1 MATRTRD
8 KQPPRV
14 PFSTKRR
21 PNPCPAAVTIW
32 VLTWG
37 TKYVPRREPARDTT
51 KQLTRLHVFPRP
63 TRREAEAFPTPW
75 LRLPGALP
83 LWSKLELF
91 SRMSALTPCPHFI
104 GGEWITSAGPST
116 PVYNPSTGDVIAECP
131 AGGPAEVN
139 AAVGAAQAAFPA
151 WRETPA
157 VDRARV
163 FFKYRQL
170 VEQNFDALC
179 RCVARE
185 HGKTYAEARGSA
197 FRGLEN
203 IEYACGV
210 PSLLFGDTLENMARN
225 VDCETLLQPLGV
237 CVGITP
243 FNFPAMVPL
252 WMYPL
257 AIACGNTFVL
267 KPSEK
272 VPLTAILLG
281 QLLEQAGCPKGVF
294 NLVHGGRA
302 AVDALLTHP
311 QVRAISFVGSSPV
324 AKYIY
329 ETGTRNGKRVQA
341 NGGAKNYLVIM
352 PDADIPKTVEALSTA
367 AFGCAGERCM
377 AGSTAI
383 TVGAAAER
391 LLPSLVSA
399 ARAIKVGRT
408 DLPDRQPDMGA
419 VITSQHRDRV
429 LSLVASGEKEG
440 AKVIADGRGVTV
452 PDAPRGF
459 YLGATIIDGV
469 EANMTLAREEV
480 FGPVLNVMRMDDLDR
495 AIALTNASAFG
506 NGAAIFTNS
515 GGAAREFKHRVKAG
529 MVGINVGV
537 PATMAMFPFTGW
549 DDSFYGDLHI
559 QGREAVQFYTQQKVV
574 TTRWFGGEVGD
585 VWRK

>member
-1 MATRTRD
+1 MTLL
-8 KQPPRV
+8 
-14 PFSTKRR
+14 
-21 PNPCPAAVTIW
+21 PCPN
-32 VLTWG
+32 
-37 TKYVPRREPARDTT
+37 
-51 KQLTRLHVFPRP
+51 
-63 TRREAEAFPTPW
+63 
-75 LRLPGALP
+75 
-83 LWSKLELF
+83 
-91 SRMSALTPCPHFI
+91 FI
-104 GGEWITSAGPST
+104 AGEWITRSGIGHT
-116 PVYNPSTGDVIAECP
+116 PVFNPSTGEVIAECP

-139 AAVGAAQAAFPA
+139 AAVEAAHAAFPA
-151 WRETPA
+151 WRDVPPPE
-157 VDRARV
+157 RARV
-163 FFKYRQL
+163 FFRYRQL

-179 RCVARE
+179 RTVSRE
-185 HGKTYAEARGSA
+185 HGKTHAEARGSL

-210 PSLLFGDTLENMARN
+210 PSLLFGDTLENIARN

-252 WMYPL
+252 WMFPL

-272 VPLTAILLG
+272 VPLTAIMLG

-294 NLVHGGRA
+294 NIVHGGRP

-311 QVRAISFVGSSPV
+311 KVRAVSFVGSTPI

-329 ETGTRNGKRVQA
+329 ETGTRHGKRVQA
-341 NGGAKNYLVIM
+341 NGGAKNYIVIM
-352 PDADIPKTVEALSTA
+352 PDADVPKTVEALSTA

-377 AGSTAI
+377 AGSTAL
-383 TVGAAAER
+383 TVGKAAER
-391 LLPSLVSA
+391 LLPSLVQA
-399 ARAIKVGRT
+399 AKAIRVGRT
-408 DLPDRQPDMGA
+408 DQPAPAAQPDMGP
-419 VITSQHRDRV
+419 VISAQHRDRV
-429 LSLVASGEKEG
+429 LSLVASGEQEG
-440 AKVIADGRGVTV
+440 ANVIADGRSVHV

-459 YLGATIIDGV
+459 YLGATIVDGV
-469 EANMTLAREEV
+469 QANMTLAREEV
-480 FGPVLNVMRMDDLDR
+480 FGPVLNVMRMDDLDA
-495 AIALTNASAFG
+495 AIAQANASAFG

-515 GGAAREFKHRVKAG
+515 GAAAREFKHRVKAG

-574 TTRWFGGEVGD
+574 TSRWFAGEVGD
-585 VWRK
+585 VWKK